1 MSLRQWPVR
10 LDRRAGNRPDKADKG
25 AIVARTP
32 KNTDRDTGTDQ
43 PEIEDAVIL
52 DEGRPQDPAPEP
64 VAIDEPVQTADDPI
78 ADEAAPEAEAPEP
91 AQRSSGPLWVGMILS
106 GAVVAGLG
114 FGSGLLLRPSGDEA
128 LQAML
133 DSQASRLAELES
145 RVAAIPEPL
154 DIGPLQTRITE
165 LQQEIDG
172 QKAGLETLGAQTES
186 RLSDLEKRP
195 LADGTLADEAL
206 AAYEREIAAL
216 RSEIVGQGSRLQD
229 MADATAQQLSQTQEQ
244 ARQIEQSSADA
255 ARNAALSAAVSKL
268 RVALDAGGGFEA
280 PLADLSAAGV
290 EIGPDLALV
299 AADGVATINQ
309 LQTDFPQAA
318 RNALAAARREGV
330 AGEAA
335 SGVLAYLRN
344 QFDVRSVVPHEGSDP
359 DAVLSRAQAALA
371 DNRLADALAELDALP
386 EVARAEMSGWI
397 AAATARR
404 AAIVATDSLAQSLNA
419 F

>member
-32 KNTDRDTGTDQ
+32 KNTDRDTSTDQ

-172 QKAGLETLGAQTES
+172 QKAGLEALGAQTES
-186 RLSDLEKRP
+186 RLSELEKRP

>member
-1 MSLRQWPVR
+1 M
-10 LDRRAGNRPDKADKG
+10 
-25 AIVARTP
+25 ARTP
-32 KNTDRDTGTDQ
+32 KNTDRDTRTDQ
-43 PEIEDAVIL
+43 PEIKDAVIL

-172 QKAGLETLGAQTES
+172 QKAGLEALGAQTES
-186 RLSDLEKRP
+186 RLSELEKRP

>member
-32 KNTDRDTGTDQ
+32 KNTDRDTSTDQ

-172 QKAGLETLGAQTES
+172 QKAGLEALGAQTES

>member
-1 MSLRQWPVR
+1 LSLRQWPVR

-32 KNTDRDTGTDQ
+32 KNTDRDTSTDQ
-43 PEIEDAVIL
+43 PEIKDAVIL

-154 DIGPLQTRITE
+154 DIGPLQSRITE

-229 MADATAQQLSQTQEQ
+229 MADATAQQLSQTQSRP
-244 ARQIEQSSADA
+244 ARS
-255 ARNAALSAAVSKL
+255 
-268 RVALDAGGGFEA
+268 
-280 PLADLSAAGV
+280 
-290 EIGPDLALV
+290 
-299 AADGVATINQ
+299 
-309 LQTDFPQAA
+309 
-318 RNALAAARREGV
+318 
-330 AGEAA
+330 
-335 SGVLAYLRN
+335 
-344 QFDVRSVVPHEGSDP
+344 
-359 DAVLSRAQAALA
+359 SRAA
-371 DNRLADALAELDALP
+371 P
-386 EVARAEMSGWI
+386 MPP
-397 AAATARR
+397 ATPP
-404 AAIVATDSLAQSLNA
+404 
-419 F
+419 

>member
-32 KNTDRDTGTDQ
+32 KNTDRDTSTDQ

-78 ADEAAPEAEAPEP
+78 ADKAAPEAEAPEP

-172 QKAGLETLGAQTES
+172 QKAGLEALGAQTES
-186 RLSDLEKRP
+186 RLSELEKRP